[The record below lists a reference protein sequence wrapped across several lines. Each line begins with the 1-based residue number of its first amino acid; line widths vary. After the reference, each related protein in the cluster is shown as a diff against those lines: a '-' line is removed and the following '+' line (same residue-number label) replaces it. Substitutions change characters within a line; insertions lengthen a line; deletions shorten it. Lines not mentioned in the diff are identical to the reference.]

1 MTILR
6 NLPANIVSK
15 IGVKVQLATNE
26 EWRQNLGNSLLCT
39 KTLNRFMNHHSK
51 ILTFPMNQEG
61 TTETLL
67 LPVKHHDSS
76 KEKLCLRLAVGTSY

>member
-1 MTILR
+1 MAILR

-15 IGVKVQLATNE
+15 IRFKAQLATNE
-26 EWRQNLGNSLLCT
+26 EWRQNLGNGLLCT
-39 KTLNRFMNHHSK
+39 KTLNRVMNHHSK
-51 ILTFPMNQEG
+51 ILIFAMNQEDI
-61 TTETLL
+61 TETLL